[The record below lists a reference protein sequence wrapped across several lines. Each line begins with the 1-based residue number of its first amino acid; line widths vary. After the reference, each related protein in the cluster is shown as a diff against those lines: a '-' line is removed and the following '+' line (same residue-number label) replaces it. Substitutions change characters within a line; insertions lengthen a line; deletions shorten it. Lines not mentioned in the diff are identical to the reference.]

1 MSSKVKKNNN
11 VLLVGSTGFIGN
23 VIKKFLIQE
32 KYNLWTCDRTT
43 QTSKKHKSFNLND
56 LLIFNNN
63 INTLPAFNG
72 IIWAQGQNMKDD
84 IINFNLKKHFEIYN
98 ANVTSIISCLN
109 NLINFSKV
117 SNNSSIIIIS
127 SIWQELSKKNKLS
140 YTISKSALK
149 GLVNSLIADLSYQ
162 NIRVNAVLPGPIDT
176 PMTHANLS
184 KSELK
189 KVISDSPYNKLANVD
204 DVANTV
210 LWLISAQSKGV
221 TGNFIKLDEGAS
233 SVKTY

>member
-1 MSSKVKKNNN
+1 
-11 VLLVGSTGFIGN
+11 
-23 VIKKFLIQE
+23 
-32 KYNLWTCDRTT
+32 
-43 QTSKKHKSFNLND
+43 
-56 LLIFNNN
+56 
-63 INTLPAFNG
+63 
-72 IIWAQGQNMKDD
+72 MKDN
-84 IINFNLKKHFEIYN
+84 IINFDLKNHFEIYN
-98 ANVTSIISCLN
+98 ANVISIVCCLN
-109 NLINFSKV
+109 NLINFTKV
-117 SNNSSIIIIS
+117 SKDASIVIIS

-149 GLVNSLIADLSYQ
+149 GLVNSLIADLSCK

-210 LWLISAQSKGV
+210 SWLVSSQSNGV
-221 TGNFIKLDEGAS
+221 SGNFIKLDEGAT